1 MKKEIFALALGLAT
15 MSVRAGTTVDFDHIV
30 HWAGEG
36 EKRAALI
43 IQFNDDKAN
52 GEAYVW
58 GYRWNGSASG
68 EDMLRAIARASRCLT
83 PLIQYTGN
91 MGSTLNG
98 IGLTDGRD
106 ALCNYLVYD
115 FEGAKDGSAFDFYN
129 PNTSLG
135 QTDVPGDAGGQMC
148 VDAIERARTV
158 GYIEHPINAFR
169 YGWLGT
175 GSFDLG
181 YYLVSWGITA
191 AVLLLGIIMFNR
203 VEKTFM
209 DTV

>member
-15 MSVRAGTTVDFDHIV
+15 MSVRAGTTVDFDRIV

-83 PLIQYTGN
+83 PLIQYTGQQLVCLDTRRIQRF
-91 MGSTLNG
+91 GS
-98 IGLTDGRD
+98 
-106 ALCNYLVYD
+106 
-115 FEGAKDGSAFDFYN
+115 
-129 PNTSLG
+129 
-135 QTDVPGDAGGQMC
+135 
-148 VDAIERARTV
+148 
-158 GYIEHPINAFR
+158 
-169 YGWLGT
+169 
-175 GSFDLG
+175 
-181 YYLVSWGITA
+181 
-191 AVLLLGIIMFNR
+191 
-203 VEKTFM
+203 
-209 DTV
+209 